1 VPHSIDK
8 TKSGEVCPGRRP
20 SMSKSIKVAVAGAVL
35 TIAVALPASAGVT
48 KSVRWVCDV
57 PGEGLVTFVSA
68 PEAARHGI
76 DTANTTAGQVFLNNF
91 GEVCTVQ

>member
-1 VPHSIDK
+1 
-8 TKSGEVCPGRRP
+8 
-20 SMSKSIKVAVAGAVL
+20 MSKTIKVAAAGAVL
-35 TIAVALPASAGVT
+35 TLALALPAAAGVT
-48 KSVRWVCDV
+48 KSVHWVCDV

-76 DTANTTAGQVFLNNF
+76 DTANTTAGQVFLDNF

>member
-1 VPHSIDK
+1 
-8 TKSGEVCPGRRP
+8 
-20 SMSKSIKVAVAGAVL
+20 MSKFVKAAVAGAVL
-35 TIAVALPASAGVT
+35 TLALAIPASAGVT
-48 KSVRWVCDV
+48 KPVRWVCDV

-76 DTANTTAGQVFLNNF
+76 DTANTKAGQVFLNNF